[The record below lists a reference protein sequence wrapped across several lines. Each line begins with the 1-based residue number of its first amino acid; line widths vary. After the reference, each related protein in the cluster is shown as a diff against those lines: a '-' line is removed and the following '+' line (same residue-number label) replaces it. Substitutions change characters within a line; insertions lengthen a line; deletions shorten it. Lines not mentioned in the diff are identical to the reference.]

1 MLIRKSV
8 MVVLSIIMVLGISVN
23 IKAQLD
29 IGDVGV
35 VMVENAPLKEI
46 PKNFSPTLHLLQLN
60 DEIIIWDYNDSW
72 FEVEAGDHFGW
83 VKKELIGKYKSVPVV
98 SHDEQEMEEGDVPH
112 SDITSI
118 TDLTGF
124 DYEIYQ
130 AYKQESDLDFQTIQH
145 LHNMTDAFQ
154 NDPYNIFMQ
163 FREEAQIGEYSPDD
177 YSEIYRLEDYI
188 GEQNQGIKAIKEYT
202 EILNRN
208 DWKEIEKHY
217 LGMGATAQML
227 TDYSLLEDES
237 VYRYV
242 NAIGQ
247 TLAMSSRKSTTY
259 NGYRFAVLDTDE
271 TTVFSNPSGH
281 VFISKGLIKKLEN
294 EDELAAL
301 LAREIGN
308 ITHNVHLKRIEY
320 DLLLKVFS
328 FFATAIN
335 EVETVDDYY
344 AVVKDS
350 RFYLRCMFTSVVED
364 VVEAIKLKPSSMDR
378 LRAEKEALL
387 TLYHAG
393 YNPYVVK
400 ESVVIAENLNLTP
413 FNDDRALVGELEED
427 QSPLEEALD
436 FFELDNPTIPQIR
449 FDRFKEF
456 KDRL

>member
-1 MLIRKSV
+1 
-8 MVVLSIIMVLGISVN
+8 MVLGMSVN

-35 VMVENAPLKEI
+35 VIVENASLKEK

-72 FEVEAGDHFGW
+72 FEVEAGDYFGW
-83 VKKELIGKYKSVPVV
+83 VKKELIGKYKSVSVV
-98 SHDEQEMEEGDVPH
+98 SQDEQGIEEGDTSD

-118 TDLTGF
+118 ADLTGF

-130 AYKQESDLDFQTIQH
+130 AYKQESEVDFQTIQH

-154 NDPYNIFMQ
+154 KNPYKRFMQ
-163 FREEAQIGEYSPDD
+163 FREEAQIGEYAPDD

-188 GEQNQGIKAIKEYT
+188 GEENQGIKAIKEYT
-202 EILNRN
+202 ETLNRN
-208 DWKEIEKHY
+208 DWKEVEKHY
-217 LGMGATAQML
+217 LGMGATAEML
-227 TDYSLLEDES
+227 TEYNLLEDES

-247 TLAMSSRKSTTY
+247 TLAMASRKSATY
-259 NGYRFAVLDTDE
+259 DGYRFAVLDTDE
-271 TTVFSNPSGH
+271 TRVFSAPSGH
-281 VFISKGLIKKLEN
+281 VFISKGLIKKLGN

-335 EVETVDDYY
+335 EVETIDDYY

-350 RFYLRCMFTSVVED
+350 QFYLRCMFTSVVED
-364 VVEAIKLKPSSMDR
+364 IVEAIKLKPYSMDR

-400 ESVVIAENLNLTP
+400 ESVVIAENLNLIP

-427 QSPLEEALD
+427 QSPLDDALD
-436 FFELDNPTIPQIR
+436 FFNLDKPSIPQVR
-449 FDRFKEF
+449 FDRFSKV